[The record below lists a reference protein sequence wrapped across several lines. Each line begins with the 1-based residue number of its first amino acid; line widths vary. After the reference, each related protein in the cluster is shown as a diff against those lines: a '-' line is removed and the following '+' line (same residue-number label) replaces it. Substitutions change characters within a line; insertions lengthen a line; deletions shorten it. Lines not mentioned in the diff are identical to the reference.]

1 MQKNMMIYNK
11 DLHYYTFNLLL
22 QHSSLMPMRTD
33 DMKLLATY
41 ALFGIRTI
49 NNANLEH
56 AVQSKLSESSKSRF
70 GVFVTLHRN
79 ENEVRLD
86 DPGARQIHGCLGHWN
101 PMYQSMTPADL
112 VARMQRLI
120 KDVRTKDD
128 RRLHF
133 DTDVDQDASATIEIS
148 FMNLPLRE
156 MDDAS
161 PETKTQFSNKKQ
173 GILVDSGSGK
183 RATYLPGVFQNAS
196 WDYISQSLRQKAGLG
211 RTAAARF
218 YAYDTTVVTF
228 PVYEV
233 LFSALSASH
242 LRTDVAFFYLKHYAD
257 FVPYEYNDT
266 TRVATINESEAVRNV
281 ACIGDVI
288 GFARDYKVVFENKPI
303 LSNLEHYYQKWLKA
317 PTAYRQASIFL
328 IRAYEQWGV
337 HRSRVQLMSSQ
348 LYAALDR
355 NALEPRFEMGE
366 AVSVLAQVSVP
377 RVKALKR
384 ALDMMWERAA
394 DMLHA
399 DTTPLDNVFELN
411 WQSQS
416 VHQLLKLETRALNAS
431 SASSASSAYME
442 HALLLFSV
450 FVKTA
455 QRTIMR
461 LDSLE
466 TNYLAVIYE
475 CLSNLDAVMVLSE
488 RKQPG
493 IYNKPANAMAHN
505 EIRNQRLRYFAAL
518 AETRRGEYGLYY
530 FKDGKHARMDITGHV
545 MAQFY

>member
-1 MQKNMMIYNK
+1 
-11 DLHYYTFNLLL
+11 
-22 QHSSLMPMRTD
+22 MRTD
-33 DMKLLATY
+33 DLKLLATY

-49 NNANLEH
+49 NDANLEN
-56 AVQSKLSESSKSRF
+56 AAQSKLSESSKSRF

-79 ENEVRLD
+79 ENEIQLD
-86 DPGARQIHGCLGHWN
+86 DPGARQIHGCIGHWS
-101 PMYQSMTPADL
+101 PRYQSMTPAEL
-112 VARMQRLI
+112 VEMVQQLAQ
-120 KDVRTKDD
+120 DVRTKDY
-128 RRLHF
+128 RRLNF
-133 DTDVDQDASATIEIS
+133 DTDVDQDASATLEIS

-161 PETKTQFSNKKQ
+161 PETKTHFSNRKQ

-183 RATYLPGVFQNAS
+183 RATYLPGVFPNAS
-196 WDYISQSLRQKAGLG
+196 WAYISQSLRQKAGLG
-211 RTAAARF
+211 RTTAARF
-218 YAYDTTVVTF
+218 YAYDATVVTF

-233 LFSALSASH
+233 LFSARSASY

-257 FVPYEYNDT
+257 FVPYEYNAA
-266 TRVATINESEAVRNV
+266 TRVATINESDAVRNV

-288 GFARDYKVVFENKPI
+288 GFAHDYKVVFENTPI
-303 LSNLEHYYQKWLKA
+303 LPNLEHYYQKWLKA
-317 PTAYRQASIFL
+317 PTAYRQASIYL
-328 IRAYEQWGV
+328 IRAYYRLGV

-366 AVSVLAQVSVP
+366 AVSVLAQVPVP

-384 ALDMMWERAA
+384 ALDLMRERAV

-399 DTTPLDNVFELN
+399 GTTPLDNVFELN

-416 VHQLLKLETRALNAS
+416 VHQLFKLEPRAPMAPRAPRASNAS
-431 SASSASSAYME
+431 NASKSYVD

-455 QRTIMR
+455 QRTITR

-475 CLSNLDAVMVLSE
+475 CLSNLDAVMVLHE
-488 RKQPG
+488 NHREHDQT
-493 IYNKPANAMAHN
+493 AMVHD

-518 AETRRGEYGLYY
+518 RRGEYGLYY
-530 FKDGKHARMDITGHV
+530 FKDGKTARLDITGHV
-545 MAQFY
+545 ISM

>member
-1 MQKNMMIYNK
+1 
-11 DLHYYTFNLLL
+11 
-22 QHSSLMPMRTD
+22 MPMRTED
-33 DMKLLATY
+33 LKLLATY

-49 NNANLEH
+49 NDANLEH
-56 AVQSKLSESSKSRF
+56 AVQRQLSASSKSRF

-79 ENEVRLD
+79 ENEIQLD
-86 DPGARQIHGCLGHWN
+86 DPGARQIHGCLGHWS
-101 PMYQSMTPADL
+101 PKYHSMTPAEL
-112 VARMQRLI
+112 TLNIPQLI

-128 RRLHF
+128 RRLNF
-133 DTDVDQDASATIEIS
+133 DTDVDQDASATLEIS

-173 GILVDSGSGK
+173 GVLVDSGSGK
-183 RATYLPGVFQNAS
+183 RATYLPGVFPNAS
-196 WDYISQSLRQKAGLG
+196 WAYISQSLRQKAGLG

-218 YAYDTTVVTF
+218 YAYDTTVTKF
-228 PVYEV
+228 TVYDV

-242 LRTDVAFFYLKHYAD
+242 LRTDVAFFYLKHYAN
-257 FVPYEYNDT
+257 FVPYEYNAA
-266 TRVATINESEAVRNV
+266 TRAVTINEAEAVRNV

-288 GFARDYKVVFENKPI
+288 RFAQDYKAAFDNKPI
-303 LSNLEHYYQKWLKA
+303 ISNLENYYQKWLKA

-328 IRAYEQWGV
+328 IRAYDRWGV
-337 HRSRVQLMSSQ
+337 HRSRVQLMSAQ

-366 AVSVLAQVSVP
+366 AVSVLAQVPVP

-384 ALDMMWERAA
+384 ALEIMWKRAA
-394 DMLHA
+394 EMLHA

-416 VHQLLKLETRALNAS
+416 VRQLFKLEPSTSKASRASNAS
-431 SASSASSAYME
+431 KSHAD

-455 QRTIMR
+455 QRTITR

-488 RKQPG
+488 NHREHDE
-493 IYNKPANAMAHN
+493 IAMVHD

-518 AETRRGEYGLYY
+518 TETRRGEYGLYY
-530 FKDGKHARMDITGHV
+530 FKDGNTARMDITGHV
-545 MAQFY
+545 VSL

>member
-1 MQKNMMIYNK
+1 
-11 DLHYYTFNLLL
+11 
-22 QHSSLMPMRTD
+22 MRTD

-41 ALFGIRTI
+41 GLFGIRTI
-49 NNANLEH
+49 NDANLEN
-56 AVQSKLSESSKSRF
+56 AAQGKLSESSKSRF

-79 ENEVRLD
+79 ENEIQLD
-86 DPGARQIHGCLGHWN
+86 DPGARQIHGCLGHWSAK
-101 PMYQSMTPADL
+101 YQSMTPADL
-112 VARMQRLI
+112 VAMMQRLI
-120 KDVRTKDD
+120 KDVRTKDY
-128 RRLHF
+128 RRLNF
-133 DTDVDQDASATIEIS
+133 DTDVDQDASATLEIS

-161 PETKTQFSNKKQ
+161 PETKTHFSNKKQ

-183 RATYLPGVFQNAS
+183 RATYLPGVFPNAS
-196 WDYISQSLRQKAGLG
+196 WAYISQSLRQKAGLG

-218 YAYDTTVVTF
+218 YAYDTTVVKF
-228 PVYEV
+228 SVYEV

-257 FVPYEYNDT
+257 FVPYEYNA
-266 TRVATINESEAVRNV
+266 ATKEARLDVGEAVRNV

-288 GFARDYKVVFENKPI
+288 GFAQDYKVVFENTPI
-303 LSNLEHYYQKWLKA
+303 LPNLEHYYQMWLKA
-317 PTAYRQASIFL
+317 PIVHRQASIFL
-328 IRAYEQWGV
+328 IRAYDRRGV

-366 AVSVLAQVSVP
+366 AVSVLAQTTSVP
-377 RVKALKR
+377 RIKTLKR
-384 ALDMMWERAA
+384 ALEFMRERAA
-394 DMLHA
+394 DMLYA
-399 DTTPLDNVFELN
+399 GTTPIDNVFELN

-416 VHQLLKLETRALNAS
+416 VHQLFKLEPSVSRASRTSNAS
-431 SASSASSAYME
+431 KIYVD

-455 QRTIMR
+455 QRTIVR

-488 RKQPG
+488 RKQPE
-493 IYNKPANAMAHN
+493 IAMVVHD

-530 FKDGKHARMDITGHV
+530 FKDGAHARLDITGHV
-545 MAQFY
+545 MSF

>member
-1 MQKNMMIYNK
+1 
-11 DLHYYTFNLLL
+11 
-22 QHSSLMPMRTD
+22 MRTD
-33 DMKLLATY
+33 DLKLLATY

-49 NNANLEH
+49 NDANLEN
-56 AVQSKLSESSKSRF
+56 AAQGKLSESSKSRF

-79 ENEVRLD
+79 ENEIQLD
-86 DPGARQIHGCLGHWN
+86 DPGARQIHGCIGHWSAK
-101 PMYQSMTPADL
+101 YHSMTPAEL
-112 VARMQRLI
+112 VEMVQQLAQ
-120 KDVRTKDD
+120 DVRTKDY
-128 RRLHF
+128 RRLNF
-133 DTDVDQDASATIEIS
+133 DTDVDQDASATLEIS

-161 PETKTQFSNKKQ
+161 PETKTHFSNKKQ

-183 RATYLPGVFQNAS
+183 RATYLPGVFPNAS
-196 WDYISQSLRQKAGLG
+196 WGYISQSLRQKAGLG

-218 YAYDTTVVTF
+218 YAYDTTVVSF
-228 PVYEV
+228 QVYEV

-257 FVPYEYNDT
+257 FVPYEYNSAT
-266 TRVATINESEAVRNV
+266 KEARVDVGEAVRNV

-288 GFARDYKVVFENKPI
+288 RFAQDYKVVFENTPI
-303 LSNLEHYYQKWLKA
+303 LPNLEHYYQMWLKA
-317 PTAYRQASIFL
+317 PIVHRQASIFL
-328 IRAYEQWGV
+328 IRAYDRRGV

-366 AVSVLAQVSVP
+366 AVSVLAQTTSVP
-377 RVKALKR
+377 RIKTLKR
-384 ALDMMWERAA
+384 ALEFMRERAA
-394 DMLHA
+394 DMLYA
-399 DTTPLDNVFELN
+399 DTTPIDNVFELN

-416 VHQLLKLETRALNAS
+416 VHQLFKLEPSASRASRTSNAS
-431 SASSASSAYME
+431 KIYVD

-455 QRTIMR
+455 QRTIVR

-488 RKQPG
+488 RKQPE
-493 IYNKPANAMAHN
+493 IAMVVHD

-530 FKDGKHARMDITGHV
+530 FKDGTHARLDITGHV
-545 MAQFY
+545 MSLCS

>member
-1 MQKNMMIYNK
+1 
-11 DLHYYTFNLLL
+11 
-22 QHSSLMPMRTD
+22 MRTD
-33 DMKLLATY
+33 DLKLLATY

-49 NNANLEH
+49 NDANLEN
-56 AVQSKLSESSKSRF
+56 AAQGKLSESSKSRF

-79 ENEVRLD
+79 ENEIQLD
-86 DPGARQIHGCLGHWN
+86 DPGARQIHGCLGHWSAK
-101 PMYQSMTPADL
+101 YHSMTPAEL
-112 VARMQRLI
+112 VEMVQQLAQ
-120 KDVRTKDD
+120 DVRTKDY
-128 RRLHF
+128 RRLNF
-133 DTDVDQDASATIEIS
+133 DTDVDQDASAVIEIS

-161 PETKTQFSNKKQ
+161 PETKTHFSNKKQ

-183 RATYLPGVFQNAS
+183 RATYLPGVFPNAS
-196 WDYISQSLRQKAGLG
+196 WAYISQSLRQKAGLG

-218 YAYDTTVVTF
+218 YAYDTTVVSF
-228 PVYEV
+228 QVYEV

-242 LRTDVAFFYLKHYAD
+242 LRTDVAFFYLKHYAE
-257 FVPYEYNDT
+257 FVPYEYNA
-266 TRVATINESEAVRNV
+266 ATKEARLDVGEAVRNV

-288 GFARDYKVVFENKPI
+288 GFAQDYKVVFENTPI
-303 LSNLEHYYQKWLKA
+303 LPNLEHYYQMWLKA
-317 PTAYRQASIFL
+317 PIVHRQASIFL
-328 IRAYEQWGV
+328 IRAYDRRGV

-366 AVSVLAQVSVP
+366 AVSVLAQTTSVP
-377 RVKALKR
+377 RIKTLKR
-384 ALDMMWERAA
+384 ALEFMRERAA
-394 DMLHA
+394 DMLYA
-399 DTTPLDNVFELN
+399 GTTPIDNVFELN

-416 VHQLLKLETRALNAS
+416 VHQLFKLEPSASRASRTSNAS
-431 SASSASSAYME
+431 KIYVD

-455 QRTIMR
+455 QRTIVR

-488 RKQPG
+488 RKQPE
-493 IYNKPANAMAHN
+493 IAMVVHD

-518 AETRRGEYGLYY
+518 CETRRGEYGLYY
-530 FKDGKHARMDITGHV
+530 FKDGAHARLDITGHV
-545 MAQFY
+545 ISF

>member
-1 MQKNMMIYNK
+1 
-11 DLHYYTFNLLL
+11 
-22 QHSSLMPMRTD
+22 MRTD
-33 DMKLLATY
+33 DLKLLATY

-49 NNANLEH
+49 NDANLEN
-56 AVQSKLSESSKSRF
+56 AAQGKLSESSKSRF

-79 ENEVRLD
+79 ENEIQLD
-86 DPGARQIHGCLGHWN
+86 DPGARQIHGCLGHWSAK
-101 PMYQSMTPADL
+101 YQSMTPADL
-112 VARMQRLI
+112 VAMMQQLAQ
-120 KDVRTKDD
+120 DVRTKDY
-128 RRLHF
+128 RRLNF
-133 DTDVDQDASATIEIS
+133 DTDVDQDASATLEIS

-161 PETKTQFSNKKQ
+161 PETKTHFSNKKQ

-183 RATYLPGVFQNAS
+183 RATYLPGVFPNAS
-196 WDYISQSLRQKAGLG
+196 WAYISQSLRQKAGLG

-218 YAYDTTVVTF
+218 YAYDTTVVSF
-228 PVYEV
+228 QVYEV

-257 FVPYEYNDT
+257 FVPYEYNA
-266 TRVATINESEAVRNV
+266 ATKEARLDVGEAVRNV

-288 GFARDYKVVFENKPI
+288 GFAQDYKVVFENTPI
-303 LSNLEHYYQKWLKA
+303 LPNLEHYYQMWLKA
-317 PTAYRQASIFL
+317 PIVHRQASIFL
-328 IRAYEQWGV
+328 IRAYDRRGV

-366 AVSVLAQVSVP
+366 AVSVLAQTTSVP
-377 RVKALKR
+377 RIKTLKR
-384 ALDMMWERAA
+384 ALEFMRERAA
-394 DMLHA
+394 DMLYA
-399 DTTPLDNVFELN
+399 GTTPIDNVFELN

-416 VHQLLKLETRALNAS
+416 VHQLFKLEPSVSRASRTSNAS
-431 SASSASSAYME
+431 KIYVD

-455 QRTIMR
+455 QRTIVR

-488 RKQPG
+488 RKQPA
-493 IYNKPANAMAHN
+493 IAMVVHD

-518 AETRRGEYGLYY
+518 CETRRGEYGLYY
-530 FKDGKHARMDITGHV
+530 FKDGAHARLDITGHV
-545 MAQFY
+545 ISF